1 MFLNIDDFKA
11 QTGLEALTDDQLKTV
26 VDLANNK
33 TKEAIDIEKG
43 KMFGRFDEDIKE
55 LTGIEKHEIPYD
67 RGGITPTHIYLKGAF
82 AKKLAS
88 AGSDPEIENKINEL
102 TEENTALKAKIKDGD
117 SSGVLKAELEKRET
131 LIEQLRADQEK
142 SKTEWQKKLEE
153 REQKYQSTLVDN
165 AFNEALSGLKFKDEN
180 LIPLAARKAMINA
193 VKGELLSKY
202 KASFTDDGTLEF
214 LDENGQI
221 VRNADNARHP
231 YTAKDLLSKGLESIL
246 DKGREQTGG
255 GAQGGN
261 KKGAPINLSGAKS
274 QVEADEMLSQKLMA
288 EGLAKGTP
296 EFMAKHYELRTE
308 ARVHELPLQ

>member
-1 MFLNIDDFKA
+1 MLNDQIIKA
-11 QTGLEALTDDQLKTV
+11 QTGLETLTDDQIKTV
-26 VDLANNK
+26 VELANNTIK
-33 TKEAIDIEKG
+33 DVVATEKG

-55 LTGIEKHEIPYD
+55 LTGIEKEGGNPYPHLPK
-67 RGGITPTHIYLKGAF
+67 RAF

-88 AGSDPEIENKINEL
+88 AGKDPEIENKINEL

-142 SKTEWQKKLEE
+142 SKSEWQKKLEE

-202 KASFTDDGTLEF
+202 KASFTEDGTLEF

-261 KKGAPINLSGAKS
+261 KKGTPINLSGAKS

>member
-1 MFLNIDDFKA
+1 
-11 QTGLEALTDDQLKTV
+11 
-26 VDLANNK
+26 
-33 TKEAIDIEKG
+33 
-43 KMFGRFDEDIKE
+43 
-55 LTGIEKHEIPYD
+55 
-67 RGGITPTHIYLKGAF
+67 
-82 AKKLAS
+82 LAS
-88 AGSDPEIENKINEL
+88 AGKDPEIENKINEL

-142 SKTEWQKKLEE
+142 SKSEWQKKLEE

-202 KASFTDDGTLEF
+202 KASFTEDGTLEF

-261 KKGAPINLSGAKS
+261 KKGTPINLSGAKS